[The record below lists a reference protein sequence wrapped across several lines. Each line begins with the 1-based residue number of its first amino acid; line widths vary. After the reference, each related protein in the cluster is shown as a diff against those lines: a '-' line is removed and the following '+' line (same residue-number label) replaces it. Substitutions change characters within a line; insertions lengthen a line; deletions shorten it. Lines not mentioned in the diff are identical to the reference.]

1 MNVIKLFRN
10 TSRLSLHHCLETFKY
25 VEVPIISM
33 GSITLERLHK
43 ELLSIKEELKRISL
57 VLEEDFE
64 LSDEAKKEL
73 ERSRKEPLT
82 SYVDHE
88 EVLKEFS

>member
-1 MNVIKLFRN
+1 M
-10 TSRLSLHHCLETFKY
+10 E
-25 VEVPIISM
+25 
-33 GSITLERLHK
+33 SITLERLHR

-73 ERSRKEPLT
+73 EKSRKEPLT
-82 SYVDHE
+82 SYIDHE
-88 EVLKEFS
+88 KVLKEFS